1 MIATYLSYGFFGIA
15 LVAFGSYLLRA
26 RALGRDT
33 TPAGVEADAVL
44 RRQLRVHLIV
54 GVLALAGAALL

>member
-1 MIATYLSYGFFGIA
+1 MTADVLSYAFFGLA
-15 LVAFGSYLLRA
+15 LLAFASWFVRR

-33 TPAGVEADAVL
+33 SPAGVEADAAR
-44 RRQLRVHLIV
+44 RRQLRIQLIV